1 MSKPLHLGITSRNS
15 LNSHMT
21 EHRLSSL
28 GKKRIDLPVSMAK
41 EILCEQSNQYIPLHD
56 LHLKGFLKLPQVRRQ
71 LRRLEMVDKKGY
83 VLGTVEEAMQTKRAL
98 RELELRASKLSIIQ
112 EREKRRLDRI
122 LKRAN
127 KGEGELKQPSMEEL
141 YEIKKKEFNLLK
153 HFT

>member
-1 MSKPLHLGITSRNS
+1 MSKPLHLGLTSRNS

-56 LHLKGFLKLPQVRRQ
+56 SHLKDFLKRPQVRRQ

-112 EREKRRLDRI
+112 QREKKRLDRI
-122 LKRAN
+122 LKRAS
-127 KGEGELKQPSMEEL
+127 KGGMLKQPSIEEL
-141 YEIKKKEFNLLK
+141 YDIKRKEFNLLK
-153 HFT
+153 LYT